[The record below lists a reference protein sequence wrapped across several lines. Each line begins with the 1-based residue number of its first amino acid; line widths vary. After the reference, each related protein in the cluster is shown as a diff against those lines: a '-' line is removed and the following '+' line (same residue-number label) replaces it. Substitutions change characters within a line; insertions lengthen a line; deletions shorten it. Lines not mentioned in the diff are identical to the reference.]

1 METVYAVMDALL
13 PFDCLKLSFMKNAL
27 LAVLLLTP
35 LLGLMGTMAVNR
47 QMAFF
52 SDALGHSALCGVG
65 LGLLIGI
72 QSDLVSM
79 IVFGVFWA
87 VIISRIQQ
95 SGRASADTVISVFSS
110 TSIALGL
117 CLLAKGGM
125 SNYTRLLVGDVLA
138 VSGGEIG
145 LLAVMLPV
153 GLILWSL
160 LYNPLLLVGV
170 NPSLAGSRRVSVKLT
185 EYAFAALLSLVV
197 MLAIRFVG
205 VLLINAL
212 LILPA
217 ASARNLCK
225 SARSHALTS
234 VGFSLLSGV
243 SGLIASY
250 YQNVPTG
257 AAIVLCAAV
266 IYFISLGAS
275 RLSARRG

>member
-1 METVYAVMDALL
+1 MATVYAVMDALL

-72 QSDLVSM
+72 QSDLISM

-95 SGRASADTVISVFSS
+95 SGHTSADTVISVFSS

-145 LLAVMLPV
+145 LLAIMLPI
-153 GLILWSL
+153 GLLLWSL

-234 VGFSLLSGV
+234 VGFSLLAGV

-257 AAIVLCAAV
+257 AAIVLCAA
-266 IYFISLGAS
+266 ILYFVSLGAG
-275 RLSARRG
+275 RLSARRK